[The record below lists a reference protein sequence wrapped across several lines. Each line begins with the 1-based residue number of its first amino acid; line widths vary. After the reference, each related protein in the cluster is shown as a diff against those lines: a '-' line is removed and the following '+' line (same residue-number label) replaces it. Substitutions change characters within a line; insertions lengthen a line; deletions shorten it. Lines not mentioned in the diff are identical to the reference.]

1 MPMTVRDVM
10 NRFVV
15 AVEATASFGDVVS
28 AMCRFHVGAVPVVDG
43 DRRVIGVVSDDDLLL
58 KDLDRRPGDLFLE
71 GPSSRRE
78 HRKARGRTVSQIMTS
93 PAITVTEDT
102 PLRRAA
108 SLMHSNRIKEL
119 PVVDGPSG
127 RIVGLVKQ
135 SDLIRAFCRP
145 AEDIRDDVLQ
155 VVGRHSRHCAVRVED
170 GIVHLDG
177 GVERRSELRAMIEEV
192 WHVDGVVDVE
202 SRMTYETDDV
212 SRAVSAGGP
221 WGTGPVEGG
230 EERRA

>member
-15 AVEATASFGDVVS
+15 AVEATASFSDVVT

-43 DRRVIGVVSDDDLLL
+43 DRRVIGMVSDDDLLL
-58 KDLDRRPGDLFLE
+58 KDLDRRPGDLFIE
-71 GPSSRRE
+71 GPSRRRE
-78 HRKARGRTVSQIMTS
+78 RRKARGRTVSEIMTS
-93 PAITVTEDT
+93 PVITVTEDT

-108 SLMHSNRIKEL
+108 WLMHCNRIKEL
-119 PVVDGPSG
+119 PVVDGQSG
-127 RIVGLVKQ
+127 RITGLVKQ

-145 AEDIRDDVLQ
+145 GEDIRDDVLE
-155 VVGRHSRHCAVRVED
+155 VVVRYSRQCAVRVED

-177 GVERRSELRAMIEEV
+177 GVERRSQLRALIDEV
-192 WHVDGVVDVE
+192 WRVDGVVDVE
-202 SRMTYETDDV
+202 SSMTYETDDV

-221 WGTGPVEGG
+221 WGTGPAEGG
-230 EERRA
+230 EK